1 MYRIFIVEDD
11 AAIAGVI
18 RRHLEGWGYTVR
30 CAERFDD
37 VLSEFAAFD
46 PHLVLLDISLPFFN
60 GYHWCQEIRRVSKAP
75 ILFLT
80 SASDNVNVVMAM
92 QLGGD
97 DLLAKPFDLQV
108 LSAKVQAL
116 LRRAYDFGP
125 SSHLLSCGAAVL
137 NVSDGTLD
145 AHGQR
150 VELTRNECRILQL
163 LLEHKGEIVSRDALM
178 TRLWESDSFVDENT
192 LTVNIARLRRKLE
205 AAGLPD
211 FIRTRK
217 DIWWRGDGM
226 LTAYLK
232 RQWKLLLLLAGA
244 VAVFA
249 AVFALYSLPVEAV
262 AYAGLLCLMLGLVL
276 FALGYSAFLRRHRE
290 LEGLLRKVHESVLP
304 LPPPRGVLEADYQA
318 LLRAVCA
325 DRVRLAAEN
334 RDRLEDMTDYYTLW
348 AHQIKTPIAA
358 ARLLLQED
366 PGAVGTEVEV
376 ELLKIEQYVDMV
388 LGYLRLDSESTDY
401 VLRDTDLDGLLRQAV
416 RKFAR
421 MFILKKITLDFRETG
436 RTVLT
441 DGKWLSFVVE
451 QVLSNALKYT
461 PAGGRIRIYGDG
473 ETLVIADSGI
483 GIRPEDLPRVF
494 EKGFTGYNGR
504 EDKKSTGIGLYL
516 CRRVMDRLN
525 HGISI
530 VSRPGQGT
538 LVRLDLSR
546 GRRVVE

>member
-1 MYRIFIVEDD
+1 MPYALLALVL
-11 AAIAGVI
+11 VI
-18 RRHLEGWGYTVR
+18 LDQVVKYLVLTHIPLGGYVPFLPHVVCLTYVQNTG
-30 CAERFDD
+30 
-37 VLSEFAAFD
+37 AAFSMFSQ
-46 PHLVLLDISLPFFN
+46 HTWILAFISLVMSVVLAVALWKNFFT
-60 GYHWCQEIRRVSKAP
+60 HP
-75 ILFLT
+75 
-80 SASDNVNVVMAM
+80 
-92 QLGGD
+92 LG
-97 DLLAKPFDLQV
+97 KV
-108 LSAKVQAL
+108 TLS
-116 LRRAYDFGP
+116 
-125 SSHLLSCGAAVL
+125 
-137 NVSDGTLD
+137 
-145 AHGQR
+145 
-150 VELTRNECRILQL
+150 
-163 LLEHKGEIVSRDALM
+163 
-178 TRLWESDSFVDENT
+178 
-192 LTVNIARLRRKLE
+192 
-205 AAGLPD
+205 
-211 FIRTRK
+211 
-217 DIWWRGDGM
+217 
-226 LTAYLK
+226 
-232 RQWKLLLLLAGA
+232 LLLAGA

>member
-1 MYRIFIVEDD
+1 M
-11 AAIAGVI
+11 
-18 RRHLEGWGYTVR
+18 
-30 CAERFDD
+30 
-37 VLSEFAAFD
+37 VL
-46 PHLVLLDISLPFFN
+46 
-60 GYHWCQEIRRVSKAP
+60 W
-75 ILFLT
+75 
-80 SASDNVNVVMAM
+80 
-92 QLGGD
+92 
-97 DLLAKPFDLQV
+97 
-108 LSAKVQAL
+108 
-116 LRRAYDFGP
+116 
-125 SSHLLSCGAAVL
+125 
-137 NVSDGTLD
+137 
-145 AHGQR
+145 
-150 VELTRNECRILQL
+150 
-163 LLEHKGEIVSRDALM
+163 
-178 TRLWESDSFVDENT
+178 
-192 LTVNIARLRRKLE
+192 
-205 AAGLPD
+205 
-211 FIRTRK
+211 
-217 DIWWRGDGM
+217 
-226 LTAYLK
+226 AYLK
-232 RQWKLLLLLAGA
+232 RQWKLLLLLVGIA
-244 VAVFA
+244 AVFA
-249 AVFALYSLPVEAV
+249 AVFSLYDLPVEAV
-262 AYAGLLCLMLGLVL
+262 GYGAALCVVLGIILFLLG
-276 FALGYSAFLRRHRE
+276 FRRFYTRHRE
-290 LEGLLRKVHESVLP
+290 LQRLLDRAEEPVLP
-304 LPPPRGVLEADYQA
+304 LPPAGDLLEADYQA
-318 LLRAVCA
+318 LLTAVASHRAKL
-325 DRVRLAAEN
+325 LARE
-334 RDRLEDMTDYYTLW
+334 RDKLEDMTDYYTLW

-538 LVRLDLSR
+538 LPGTNIDR
-546 GRRVVE
+546 E

>member
-1 MYRIFIVEDD
+1 
-11 AAIAGVI
+11 
-18 RRHLEGWGYTVR
+18 
-30 CAERFDD
+30 
-37 VLSEFAAFD
+37 
-46 PHLVLLDISLPFFN
+46 
-60 GYHWCQEIRRVSKAP
+60 
-75 ILFLT
+75 
-80 SASDNVNVVMAM
+80 
-92 QLGGD
+92 
-97 DLLAKPFDLQV
+97 
-108 LSAKVQAL
+108 
-116 LRRAYDFGP
+116 
-125 SSHLLSCGAAVL
+125 
-137 NVSDGTLD
+137 
-145 AHGQR
+145 
-150 VELTRNECRILQL
+150 
-163 LLEHKGEIVSRDALM
+163 
-178 TRLWESDSFVDENT
+178 
-192 LTVNIARLRRKLE
+192 
-205 AAGLPD
+205 
-211 FIRTRK
+211 
-217 DIWWRGDGM
+217 M

-421 MFILKKITLDFRETG
+421 MFILKKITLDFQETG
-436 RTVLT
+436 KTVLT
-441 DGKWLSFVVE
+441 DEKWLRFVVE

-461 PAGGRIRIYGDG
+461 PEGGRIAITWQEDG
-473 ETLVIADSGI
+473 LCITDTGI
-483 GIRPEDLPRVF
+483 GIAPEDLPRVF
-494 EKGFTGYNGR
+494 EMGYTGTNGR
-504 EDKKSTGIGLYL
+504 IDRHASGIGLYL
-516 CRRVMDRLN
+516 CRRICQNLGHTITAQSAM
-525 HGISI
+525 
-530 VSRPGQGT
+530 GQGT
-538 LVRLDLSR
+538 TVYIGLK
-546 GRRVVE
+546 RREGVLE